1 MTDIDGTTPR
11 KPNRRGLWIY
21 IAIPIV
27 GLGIWLIAAMQDG
40 RVASPIVADVAAPEV
55 IPASMAHSP
64 TISLLRYLT
73 IGQGSDLK
81 GPDAAGYWR
90 LMVSATSKADAPISD
105 ATATCT
111 FFDKAGQPIG
121 NGGASFHNI
130 QPGSTSWEAA
140 PIQSAK
146 APATASCHFDVAY
159 NRE

>member
-1 MTDIDGTTPR
+1 MADTDGAAPR

-21 IAIPIV
+21 IAIAGLGVWLIVAIHGGRVAQPIV
-27 GLGIWLIAAMQDG
+27 GE
-40 RVASPIVADVAAPEV
+40 VAAPEE

-64 TISLLRYLT
+64 TISLLRYLA
-73 IGQGSDLK
+73 IGQRDELK

-111 FFDKAGQPIG
+111 FFDKSGQPIG
-121 NGGASFHNI
+121 NGGTSFHNI
-130 QPGSTSWEAA
+130 QPGRTSWEAA

-146 APATASCHFDVAY
+146 APASASCHFDVAY
-159 NRE
+159 NLN

>member
-1 MTDIDGTTPR
+1 MAESATPQTA
-11 KPNRRGLWIY
+11 KRRGLWIY
-21 IAIPIV
+21 VAIPII
-27 GLGIWLIAAMQDG
+27 GLGVWLIAVMQDG
-40 RVASPIVADVAAPEV
+40 ARPSAQLTDIAPPAE

-73 IGQGSDLK
+73 IGQRDELK

-90 LMVSATSKADAPISD
+90 LMVSATSNADAPID
-105 ATATCT
+105 VATATCT

-130 QPGSTSWEAA
+130 QPGSISWEAA